1 MSWRAASE
9 PFGSSAEYIDLADG
23 FCLFFFLWHR
33 CDLKADALIA
43 RIRLVV
49 VVLVLPNI
57 LRNAFREG
65 ATCVLVRA
73 VAVKVLAGCAHR
85 LNIL

>member
-1 MSWRAASE
+1 MSWRATSE
-9 PFGSSAEYIDLADG
+9 PFGSSAEHIDLADG
-23 FCLFFFLWHR
+23 FCLFFFLWHW
-33 CDLKADALIA
+33 CDLKADPLIA

-49 VVLVLPNI
+49 IVLVFPNV
-57 LRNAFREG
+57 LRDAFREG

-73 VAVKVLAGCAHR
+73 VAVKVLAGGAHR